1 MIWKIVRLKQSHN
14 NVEKKGS
21 IIHFIMFIGLWKE
34 KDRNLVL
41 MNTIFSIGSDS
52 QIKALMVV
60 VPFQK
65 MEVSYLEWY

>member
-34 KDRNLVL
+34 KDRNLVFKFQRTSVKSEDQYAKKGIP
-41 MNTIFSIGSDS
+41 NIYHDIFG
-52 QIKALMVV
+52 KVR
-60 VPFQK
+60 
-65 MEVSYLEWY
+65 